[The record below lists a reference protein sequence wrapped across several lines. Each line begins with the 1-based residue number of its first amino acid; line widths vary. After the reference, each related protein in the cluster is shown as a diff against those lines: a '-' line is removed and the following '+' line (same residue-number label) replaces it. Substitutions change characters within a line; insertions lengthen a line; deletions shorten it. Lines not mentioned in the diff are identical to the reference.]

1 MAGARLA
8 DKTGTNRVP
17 MISARR
23 PRLPALALLVAG
35 LLLAA
40 LAGWLRHTHNAGVRE
55 ARFDTLANSALRQ
68 IESRMRGYEFGLR
81 GARGAAIA
89 AGGRAITRERFHA
102 YSVSRDAEAE
112 FPGSRGFGL
121 VWRVAAARE
130 DEFVAAARAEGVPDF
145 RVIQLT
151 PHEGERFVIQ
161 YIEPVE
167 NNVEAVGLDIA
178 SEPKRRA
185 AALVAMRSDQPA
197 LTAPLT
203 LVQARGRPLRSFL
216 ILLALRPTNAYF
228 NEAEAEAQ
236 TIGWAYM
243 PLVIDEVL
251 QGLDDHDRGGEFDFA
266 LSDAPL
272 GGQPERFY
280 ATPGW
285 QATGAAGLS
294 RQLDLPLFGRMWQV
308 DVQARAPF
316 LARLNLR
323 DPRVDAALI
332 AAASV
337 LLAVLLHLYL
347 LGLESDRRARTQRAR
362 MAAMVESAQDAVIG
376 LTLQGVVTDWNGAA
390 ERIFGYTAA
399 EALGRKVA
407 DLIVPPDGR
416 AEEEDRRRRLAAG
429 ETVPRFD
436 AVRQARDGSRID
448 ASVSL
453 ALIRAGEDAAITGI
467 AKTVHDISARKA
479 AEARVLE
486 LNATLEQQ
494 VNERTA
500 RLRELVARER
510 GLLTSAPTAV
520 IATDTEGRI
529 TLFNPAAEAMLG
541 YKAQQVIGT
550 HVQRLHEAGEMRAR
564 IDAMAL
570 RLGRPLALGDFLA
583 DKLRAREPERG
594 EWSYVRSDGQ
604 RVPVLLSTSV
614 LRDDAGQPLGFI
626 GVAIDLTE
634 RKRLEAELRALNQ
647 ALQERSVQAEAAN
660 RAKSSFLA
668 NMSHEIRTPMNAVIG
683 ITYLLEQTALDERQR
698 GLVDKIGLSS
708 QALLAVI
715 NDVLDL
721 SKIEAGEMPLDDT
734 VFDLRRTVDGVTG
747 VLSLQAERKGIDLAT
762 QMAGDVPAWL
772 RGDPIRIA
780 QALTNLVSN
789 AIKFTDRGGVVVDVQ
804 CLRRTPRLATLR
816 LSVIDTGIG
825 IAPELQ
831 ANVFTPFTQVDSSAT
846 RRFGG
851 TGLGLSIVKRL
862 VDLMDGDVGLR
873 STPGEGSEFWIT
885 LTLPLAAAPAVALPQ
900 PESADADAARGRRL
914 EGVRVLLVDDSAINL
929 DVGRAV
935 LGSEGAQVHVA
946 TDGAEAVQ
954 MLRAEPGAFDLVLM
968 DVQMPGMDGH
978 EATRRIRREPALA
991 GLPVIALTAGA
1002 LSSERERAIEAGMN
1016 DFITKPFDAEAMI
1029 ESVRAHAEAGRRTA
1043 RA

>member
-1 MAGARLA
+1 
-8 DKTGTNRVP
+8 
-17 MISARR
+17 MISVRR
-23 PRLPALALLVAG
+23 PLLPALALLVAG
-35 LLLAA
+35 LLAAA
-40 LAGWLRHTHNAGVRE
+40 LAGWLRHEHNAGVRA

-68 IESRMRGYEFGLR
+68 IETRMRNYEFGLR

-102 YSVSRDAEAE
+102 YSVSRDAAAE

-121 VWRVAAARE
+121 VWRVPLSQEKAFIE
-130 DEFVAAARAEGVPDF
+130 AARAEGVPDF
-145 RVIQLT
+145 RITQLA
-151 PHEGERFVIQ
+151 PHDGERFVIQ
-161 YIEPVE
+161 YIEPVA

-178 SEPKRRA
+178 SEPQRLA
-185 AALVAMRSDQPA
+185 AALAAMRSDQPA

-203 LVQARGRPLRSFL
+203 LVQASGKPQRSFL
-216 ILLALRPTNAYF
+216 LLLALRPTNAYF
-228 NEAEAEAQ
+228 NEAQAQAQ

-251 QGLDDHDRGGEFDFA
+251 QGLDDREGEFDFA
-266 LSDAPL
+266 LSDAPP
-272 GGQPERFY
+272 GGSPERFY

-285 QATGAAGLS
+285 RAGGAAGLT
-294 RQLDLPLFGRMWQV
+294 RQLDLPLFGRSWQV
-308 DVQARAPF
+308 DVQARASF
-316 LARLNLR
+316 IDRLNLR
-323 DPRVDAALI
+323 DPWADAALI

-347 LGLESDRRARTQRAR
+347 LGLENDRRARQQRAR

-376 LTLQGVVTDWNGAA
+376 LTLDGVVTDWNGAA
-390 ERIFGYTAA
+390 ERIFGYTPA
-399 EALGRKVA
+399 EAVGRTVA
-407 DLIVPPDGR
+407 ELIVPPERR
-416 AEEEDRRRRLAAG
+416 AEEEERRLRLAAG
-429 ETVPRFD
+429 QAVPRFD
-436 AVRQARDGSRID
+436 TVRHARDGSRID

-453 ALIRAGEDAAITGI
+453 ALIRAGDDAAITGI

-494 VNERTA
+494 VQERTA
-500 RLRELVARER
+500 QLRELVARER
-510 GLLTSAPTAV
+510 GLLTSAPSAI

-550 HVQRLHEAGEMRAR
+550 HVQRLHAAGEVRAR
-564 IDAMAL
+564 IDTL
-570 RLGRPLALGDFLA
+570 SQQLGRPLGLLDFLA
-583 DKLRAREPERG
+583 HNLQSKTPERG
-594 EWSYVRSDGQ
+594 EWSYVRSDGR
-604 RVPVLLSTSV
+604 RVPVLLSSSV
-614 LRDDAGQPLGFI
+614 LRDDAGHALGFI
-626 GVAIDLTE
+626 VMAVDLSE
-634 RKRLEAELRALNQ
+634 RKRLEAELTTLNQ

-698 GLVDKIGLSS
+698 ELVDKIGLSS

-734 VFDLRRTVDGVTG
+734 VFDLRRTIDGVTG

-762 QMAGDVPAWL
+762 RVADGVPQL
-772 RGDPIRIA
+772 LHGDPIRIA
-780 QALTNLVSN
+780 QLLTNLVSN

-804 CLRRTPRLATLR
+804 CTRRTPRVATVR
-816 LSVIDTGIG
+816 LSVVDTGIG

-831 ANVFTPFTQVDSSAT
+831 ASVFTPFTQVDSSAT

-862 VDLMDGDVGLR
+862 VDLMGGEVGLH
-873 STPGEGSEFWIT
+873 STPGRGSEFWVA
-885 LTLPLAAAPAVALPQ
+885 LTLPLATAPAASPVPN
-900 PESADADAARGRRL
+900 DATDAEVLRGRRL

-935 LGSEGAQVHVA
+935 LGSEGAQVRVA
-946 TDGAEAVQ
+946 ADGAEALQ
-954 MLRAEPGAFDLVLM
+954 TLRAEPQAFDVVLM
-968 DVQMPGMDGH
+968 DVQMPRMDGH
-978 EATRRIRREPALA
+978 EATRCIRREPALA
-991 GLPVIALTAGA
+991 ALPVIALTAGA
-1002 LSSERERAIEAGMN
+1002 LSSERERAIDAGMN
-1016 DFITKPFDAEAMI
+1016 DFITKPFEAESMI
-1029 ESVRAHAEAGRRTA
+1029 ERVRAHAEAGRGTA